1 MLNSDGNKNKKK
13 VKKNKIKKK
22 KLGVTSVA
30 DRKGNLLQYYK
41 NTRVI
46 TRAKTITMH
55 HLVTNEPGAVGIVN
69 KIGKTKKMCACDYFL
84 LKLQCRY
91 LTLHFGVKARGNNF
105 KLIFTHTES
114 RARW

>member
-1 MLNSDGNKNKKK
+1 MEINNNQKSLKKK
-13 VKKNKIKKK
+13 KRKKKK

-46 TRAKTITMH
+46 TRAKTVTM

-91 LTLHFGVKARGNNF
+91 LTLHFGVKARENNF
-105 KLIFTHTES
+105 KLIFTHTKS
-114 RARW
+114 RVRW